1 MKIFGINLEK
11 LIIEAVDEVNPLSI
25 EKQRQTM
32 KADELKPFKV
42 GEKKKSSEEDVD
54 EAEDEDSDNSKG
66 VAKVSKDKP
75 EEVGASVEEV
85 PEISA
90 AKIVKI
96 LNQMRS
102 GKSLSDKQVRIDFQK
117 YYNSL
122 DGDERLAF
130 YTFLDAVQKIVAED
144 EEFEMGDVTTP
155 DLQGVDVDVDVE
167 KRKKKKKAKKAEPQ
181 DKGTDSSPIV
191 VGEHADKSRIKLL
204 LRRNR

>member
-1 MKIFGINLEK
+1 MRLFGIDLNE
-11 LIIEAVDEVNPLSI
+11 LIAEAVDEVNPLSA
-25 EKQRQTM
+25 EKQRQSM
-32 KADELKPFKV
+32 KADELKPFKA
-42 GEKKKSSEEDVD
+42 GKKKNGSDEEGASCESEVD
-54 EAEDEDSDNSKG
+54 EDDEEGSGDSKG

-75 EEVGASVEEV
+75 EQVGASVEEV

-144 EEFEMGDVTTP
+144 EEFEMEDVSTP
-155 DLQGVDVDVDVE
+155 DVQGVDVSVDVKE
-167 KRKKKKKAKKAEPQ
+167 KKKKKKQKKSTP
-181 DKGTDSSPIV
+181 
-191 VGEHADKSRIKLL
+191 
-204 LRRNR
+204 